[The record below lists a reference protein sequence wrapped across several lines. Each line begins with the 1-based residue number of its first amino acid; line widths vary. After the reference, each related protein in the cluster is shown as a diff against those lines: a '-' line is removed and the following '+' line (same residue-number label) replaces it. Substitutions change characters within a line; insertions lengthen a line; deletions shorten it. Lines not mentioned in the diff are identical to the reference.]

1 MGTMKSNLRI
11 VGCVASLCGIPL
23 SLASAAWYAWM
34 TVAGHKEQLDEHR
47 LGFYLCLVAALL
59 CYVVFSVLL
68 RPKNVLLYL
77 FNSLVVCVWSAS
89 LLAVDYF
96 MTAKVLLVLA
106 SVYLLWRGVAAV
118 RKSSERQSE
127 K

>member
-1 MGTMKSNLRI
+1 MKSTLRI
-11 VGCVASLCGIPL
+11 AGCVASLCGIPL
-23 SLASAAWYAWM
+23 SLLSAAWYAWM

-68 RPKNVLLYL
+68 RPKHVLLYL
-77 FNSLVVCVWSAS
+77 FNSLVVLAWFVS
-89 LLAVDYF
+89 LMAVEVF
-96 MTAKVLLVLA
+96 LTAKVLLVLA
-106 SVYLLWRGVAAV
+106 SVYLLWRSVAAV